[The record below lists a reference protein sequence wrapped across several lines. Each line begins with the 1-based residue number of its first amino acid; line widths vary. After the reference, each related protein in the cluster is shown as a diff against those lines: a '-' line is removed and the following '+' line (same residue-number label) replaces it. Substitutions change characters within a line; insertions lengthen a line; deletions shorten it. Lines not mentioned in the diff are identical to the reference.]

1 MESSI
6 HSEIKYIISSFFIV
20 IIFMFFYGLD
30 ASLTD
35 LALFVSKRKMA
46 DKAMIFFFWLLVV
59 FIMNLCRQI
68 NLKFDHVVSNQI
80 LIGVGVFLIYFFYIF
95 AQNSRHEE
103 ITVTKEAIIYAK
115 NNITRAAVFYW
126 ILQFITGAVMLFSI
140 IKLIEIRKMDSE

>member
-1 MESSI
+1 MKSSI
-6 HSEIKYIISSFFIV
+6 RSEIKYIISSFFIV

-35 LALFVSKRKMA
+35 LALFVSKRKMP

-68 NLKFDHVVSNQI
+68 NLKFERVVSNQI

-95 AQNSRHEE
+95 AHNARHEE
-103 ITVTKEAIIYAK
+103 IRITKEAIIYAK

-140 IKLIEIRKMDSE
+140 IKLIKIRKIDSE